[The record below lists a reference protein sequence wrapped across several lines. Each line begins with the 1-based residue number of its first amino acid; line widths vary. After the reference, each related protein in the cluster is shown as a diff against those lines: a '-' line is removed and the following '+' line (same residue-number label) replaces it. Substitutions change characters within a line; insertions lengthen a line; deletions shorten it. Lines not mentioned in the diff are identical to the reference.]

1 MGWPIDHAAEL
12 TPTKRSPVMPTLNVI
27 MLVGNLTRDPE
38 VRYSPNGTPVATL
51 GLAVNTRVKGQDG
64 QWREDPCFVDVVVF
78 GHQAEACGEYREK
91 GAPALVEGRLQY
103 RTWQDQQGHTRRKHE
118 VIAGRVQFLPRPA
131 ARSEADGDGEVPC

>member
-1 MGWPIDHAAEL
+1 
-12 TPTKRSPVMPTLNVI
+12 MPTVNLI
-27 MLVGNLTRDPE
+27 MLLGNLTRDPE

-78 GHQAEACGEYREK
+78 GTQAEACGEYLEK

-103 RTWQDQQGHTRRKHE
+103 RTWQDQEGHTRRTHE
-118 VIAGRVQFLPRPA
+118 VIAGRVQFLPRPGPRA
-131 ARSEADGDGEVPC
+131 DADTRGLPAGEEVDGDHEVPF